1 MLFCQRGRGAVKTIL
16 VGLLLFSAAA
26 CGRPVGDFNRAEPNV
41 IHDKV
46 LPAFGNG
53 LARARKEPVSNF
65 PLTNDEKLLR
75 NLGWGLVRPPH
86 AGDWIA
92 ATIVEAQRT
101 RITKAEDWRLDPR
114 EYFRLLISDKYRS
127 SDARYDRVIA
137 DANADAQLV
146 RPFCRVAER
155 VNAADKERLA
165 VIRRTPQVS
174 QQRYAGATARVWENQ
189 QVIEWAERS
198 MEFRLKAY
206 KYAIEQLQIE
216 TPSATRVWDANTA
229 WRRFAGAVAAAQQG
243 CNKNFVDVTEAPV
256 QQSRIYTGW
265 GLEREAPIK

>member
-1 MLFCQRGRGAVKTIL
+1 MQFCQRGPSSLKITC
-16 VGLLLFSAAA
+16 VGLIFLVVTS

-46 LPAFGNG
+46 LPTVGKE
-53 LARARKEPVSNF
+53 LARHRKEPVSNF

-101 RITKAEDWRLDPR
+101 RITKAEDWRLNPR

-146 RPFCRVAER
+146 RPFCVVAER
-155 VNAADKERLA
+155 VNVADKERLA

-174 QQRYAGATARVWENQ
+174 EQRYAGATARVWENQ

-198 MEFRLKAY
+198 MDFRLKAY

-229 WRRFAGAVAAAQQG
+229 WRRFAGAVAAAQEG
-243 CNKNFVDVTEAPV
+243 CSKDFVNVTEAPV
-256 QQSRIYTGW
+256 RQSRIFTGW
-265 GLEREAPIK
+265 GLEREKPIK